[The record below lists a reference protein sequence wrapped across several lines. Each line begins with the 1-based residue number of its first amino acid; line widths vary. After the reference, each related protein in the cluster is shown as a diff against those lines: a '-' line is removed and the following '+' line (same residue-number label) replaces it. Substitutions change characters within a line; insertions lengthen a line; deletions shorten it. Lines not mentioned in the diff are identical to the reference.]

1 MKSIAKQAVKKILQ
15 HSEKTVGLFIVTL
28 LLLTSFFI
36 LNQSV
41 EAQQLVCPMRAIQ
54 QITDETAGVSSS
66 SSINADG
73 TRIAFLSD
81 ANINGGNPEG
91 NSEIWLANATTG
103 IITQITDET
112 AGISVSPSIN
122 ADGTRI
128 AFQSDA
134 NINGGNPD
142 GNREIY
148 LFDTT
153 TGIFTQITD
162 ETAGISVS
170 PSINADGMRITF
182 TSTADINGGNPEG
195 NREVYLFNSTTGII
209 TQITDETAGGSLTSS
224 INADGTRIAFDS
236 SANINGGNPDGNREI
251 YLFDTTTGIFTQIT
265 DETAGGSGLPSI
277 NADGTRI
284 TFNSSANI
292 NGGNP
297 EGNIEIYLFD
307 TTTGIITQIT
317 DETAGNS
324 FASSI
329 NADGTRIA
337 FNSSANINGGNPDG
351 NDEIYLFDTTTG
363 IFTQITDETA
373 GNSTVSSINT
383 DGTRIAF
390 QSRAN
395 INGGNPDGNDE
406 IYLAV
411 CLDPTTARNIPTLS
425 EWGLIAMAGVLG
437 IIGLFA
443 IRRRKA
449 AAV

>member
-1 MKSIAKQAVKKILQ
+1 V
-15 HSEKTVGLFIVTL
+15 
-28 LLLTSFFI
+28 
-36 LNQSV
+36 
-41 EAQQLVCPMRAIQ
+41 
-54 QITDETAGVSSS
+54 
-66 SSINADG
+66 
-73 TRIAFLSD
+73 
-81 ANINGGNPEG
+81 
-91 NSEIWLANATTG
+91 
-103 IITQITDET
+103 
-112 AGISVSPSIN
+112 
-122 ADGTRI
+122 
-128 AFQSDA
+128 
-134 NINGGNPD
+134 
-142 GNREIY
+142 
-148 LFDTT
+148 
-153 TGIFTQITD
+153 
-162 ETAGISVS
+162 
-170 PSINADGMRITF
+170 
-182 TSTADINGGNPEG
+182 STADINGGNPEG

-209 TQITDETAGGSLTSS
+209 TQITDETAGGSLGSS
-224 INADGTRIAFDS
+224 INADGTRIAFNS
-236 SANINGGNPDGNREI
+236 NANINGGNPEGNREI
-251 YLFDTTTGIFTQIT
+251 YLFDITTGIFTQIT
-265 DETAGGSGLPSI
+265 DETVGSSALQSI
-277 NADGTRI
+277 NADGTRT

-297 EGNIEIYLFD
+297 EGNLEIYLFD

-329 NADGTRIA
+329 NADGMRIT
-337 FNSSANINGGNPDG
+337 FTSTANINGGNPEG
-351 NDEIYLFDTTTG
+351 NSEIYLFDTTTG

-373 GNSTVSSINT
+373 ANSTVSSINT